1 MGECR
6 FFINKILTC
15 AFKTHKGNSMRN
27 VFVALSFF
35 AFSALFAQEQAPTPL
50 PEVALKNLI
59 GEVVKT
65 SEFQNDGKPIILSFW
80 ATWCKPCI
88 RELTNIQDLYEDWQD
103 ETGVKIIAV
112 SIDDARNAMKVA
124 PFVNGQG
131 WDYEIYLDE
140 NSEFRRQ
147 LNVNNI
153 PHTFLLNGKGEI
165 VWQHN
170 GYVDGDE
177 ENLIALV
184 RKLIAG
190 LPLDAH

>member
-1 MGECR
+1 M
-6 FFINKILTC
+6 K
-15 AFKTHKGNSMRN
+15 N
-27 VFVALSFF
+27 VFVALSFL
-35 AFSALFAQEQAPTPL
+35 AFSVLFAQEQAPTPL

-177 ENLIALV
+177 ENLIELV

>member
-1 MGECR
+1 MKKLFTLGCLLVYS
-6 FFINKILTC
+6 LTW
-15 AFKTHKGNSMRN
+15 
-27 VFVALSFF
+27 
-35 AFSALFAQEQAPTPL
+35 AQEQAPTPL
-50 PEVALKNLI
+50 PEVNLKNLI
-59 GEVVKT
+59 GQIVKST
-65 SEFQNDGKPIILSFW
+65 SFENDGKPIILSFW

-88 RELTNIQDLYEDWQD
+88 RELTNIQDVYEDWQD

-131 WDYEIYLDE
+131 WEYEIYLDE
-140 NSEFRRQ
+140 NSEFKRQ

-170 GYVDGDE
+170 GYVEGDE
-177 ENLIALV
+177 ENLIQLV
-184 RKLIAG
+184 RRLIAG
-190 LPLDAH
+190 LPLDTH

>member
-1 MGECR
+1 MKK
-6 FFINKILTC
+6 FLLAA
-15 AFKTHKGNSMRN
+15 AF
-27 VFVALSFF
+27 L
-35 AFSALFAQEQAPTPL
+35 AFGWAQAQEHSNPAL

-59 GEVVKT
+59 GEIVQT
-65 SEFQNDGKPIILSFW
+65 SEFKNADGPIILSFW

-88 RELTNIQDLYEDWQD
+88 RELTNIHDVYEDWQE

-165 VWQHN
+165 LWQHN
-170 GYVDGDE
+170 GYVEGDE
-177 ENLIALV
+177 ASLYELV
-184 RKLIAG
+184 KKVAAG
-190 LPLDAH
+190 EAIPAH

>member
-1 MGECR
+1 MKKR
-6 FFINKILTC
+6 LLAAALVAT
-15 AFKTHKGNSMRN
+15 S
-27 VFVALSFF
+27 FVH
-35 AFSALFAQEQAPTPL
+35 AQEHSNPAL
-50 PEVALKNLI
+50 PDVAIKTI
-59 GEVVKT
+59 TGEIVRT
-65 SEFQNDGKPIILSFW
+65 ADFSNGDAPIILSFW

-88 RELTNIQDLYEDWQD
+88 RELTNIHDVYEDWQE

-165 VWQHN
+165 LWQHN
-170 GYVDGDE
+170 GYVEGDE
-177 ENLIALV
+177 AMLYELV
-184 RKLIAG
+184 KKVAAG
-190 LPLDAH
+190 EAIPAH